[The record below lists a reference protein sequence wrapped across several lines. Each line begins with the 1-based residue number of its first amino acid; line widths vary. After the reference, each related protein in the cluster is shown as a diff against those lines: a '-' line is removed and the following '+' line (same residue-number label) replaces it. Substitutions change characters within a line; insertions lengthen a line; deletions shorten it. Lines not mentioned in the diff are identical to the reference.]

1 MSEILSD
8 RQLAIL
14 NFLKSEIRKKGYPP
28 SIREICANVGP
39 SSTST
44 VHSHLVAL
52 ERLGYIRRDP
62 SKNRSIEIL
71 DKDPSRAREFIH
83 VPVLGTVT
91 AGAPILA
98 VENIEET
105 FPIPLDFVN
114 NDTVFMLR
122 IKGDSMIGAGIYN
135 RDLVLVRQQ
144 NYAENNDIVVALLDD
159 SVTVKRYFQDK
170 NFVRLQS
177 ENPAYTPILSRNVTI
192 VGKVI
197 GLYRKF

>member
-71 DKDPSRAREFIH
+71 DKDPTTEREFIQ

-98 VENIEET
+98 VENIEES

-122 IKGDSMIGAGIYN
+122 IKGDSMTGAGIYN

-159 SVTVKRYFQDK
+159 SVTVKRYFQEK

-177 ENPAYTPILSRNVTI
+177 ENPAFTPILSRNVTI